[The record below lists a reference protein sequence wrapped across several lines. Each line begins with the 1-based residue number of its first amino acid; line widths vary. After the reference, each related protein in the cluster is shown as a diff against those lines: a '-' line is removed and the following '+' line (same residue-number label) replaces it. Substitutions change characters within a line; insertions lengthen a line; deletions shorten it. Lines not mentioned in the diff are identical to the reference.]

1 MCRCNGVNSI
11 LYESHKAL
19 TLDVSFVVL
28 LMYNNWV
35 DGNFFKYCGFVRQRI
50 LEAEIMQLIFHSE
63 EIVSRKVPVFYE
75 DTLPKV
81 RNHNKVYVINHL
93 NFCNY

>member
-1 MCRCNGVNSI
+1 
-11 LYESHKAL
+11 
-19 TLDVSFVVL
+19 
-28 LMYNNWV
+28 
-35 DGNFFKYCGFVRQRI
+35 
-50 LEAEIMQLIFHSE
+50 MQLIFHSE

>member
-1 MCRCNGVNSI
+1 M
-11 LYESHKAL
+11 
-19 TLDVSFVVL
+19 VL
-28 LMYNNWV
+28 LMYNNGV

-63 EIVSRKVPVFYE
+63 EIGSRKVPVFYE

-81 RNHNKVYVINHL
+81 RNHNKVYDCH
-93 NFCNY
+93 

>member
-28 LMYNNWV
+28 LMYNNGV
-35 DGNFFKYCGFVRQRI
+35 DPIR
-50 LEAEIMQLIFHSE
+50 
-63 EIVSRKVPVFYE
+63 VPQSSNTGCFIRGSSNVQ
-75 DTLPKV
+75 
-81 RNHNKVYVINHL
+81 
-93 NFCNY
+93 